1 MVAKK
6 TIPQTGFSVFK
17 IWRTIGKFFTQQ
29 GSTTNTTMASMA
41 QETAAGMTVLKPSS
55 RKQRRD
61 FIRGVKRVT
70 TDPNDLI
77 QSDNEEEEEEVPRK
91 MDAKLG
97 QKHAYGNPPSLPS
110 TIKVGKSSDSQ
121 LTSSVP
127 GLSSIVDMS
136 MTENTEENQISVI
149 KTCIKN
155 HVFSIWKFY
164 QKDYHS
170 HFSEDEKTLCGFIM
184 KHTNIRGTEN
194 WWLGMRRIVV
204 KTHTDLRNNAIKNM
218 QMKFK
223 GEELK

>member
-1 MVAKK
+1 
-6 TIPQTGFSVFK
+6 
-17 IWRTIGKFFTQQ
+17 
-29 GSTTNTTMASMA
+29 MASMT
-41 QETAAGMTVLKPSS
+41 QETAAGMTALKRSS

-61 FIRGVKRVT
+61 FIKGVQPVT

-77 QSDNEEEEEEVPRK
+77 QSDDEEEEMPPK
-91 MDAKLG
+91 MYTKQE

-110 TIKVGKSSDSQ
+110 TIKVGTSSDSQ

-127 GLSSIVDMS
+127 GLSSLMDMS
-136 MTENTEENQISVI
+136 MTEISEENQISMI
-149 KTCIKN
+149 KTCIKK

-170 HFSEDEKTLCGFIM
+170 HFSADEKTLCGFIM

>member
-17 IWRTIGKFFTQQ
+17 IWRTIGKFFQQ
-29 GSTTNTTMASMA
+29 QASTNTTMASMP
-41 QETAAGMTVLKPSS
+41 QETAGGMTALKPSS

-91 MDAKLG
+91 MDAKLVG

-127 GLSSIVDMS
+127 GLSSLVDMS

-170 HFSEDEKTLCGFIM
+170 HFSADEKTLCGFIM

-204 KTHTDLRNNAIKNM
+204 KTHTDLQNNAIKNM

>member
-61 FIRGVKRVT
+61 LIRGVKRVT

-77 QSDNEEEEEEVPRK
+77 QSDNEEEEEVPRK

-218 QMKFK
+218 QTKFK